1 MDHLRDGGSEA
12 SPVTHRA
19 WCCATQNWRGLCGA
33 VARSASRLC
42 SQGARGLSFNS
53 SIPPRHGLT
62 ALAAARAPG
71 RSWPKVT
78 PELLGIPA
86 PRTFG
91 EEGSGSPS
99 ENPFLIQQQEKR
111 IFSYFSNDR
120 KSHLGS
126 SHLHRAPP
134 KSPHP
139 LLALPL
145 PAQAASRTLGCTPDA
160 RGHPQTP
167 KGAQITSP
175 RITFPLLT
183 ASRGE
188 LLQFCLSTGWETR
201 SERAGLL
208 QEAGRGKQAGQRG
221 FVRRDRGEPGLH
233 GN

>member
-1 MDHLRDGGSEA
+1 MGQTPVGTGTGSVPSPAPSGCAETPRIWGLFFFFGSPAGWRQRSFPRDA
-12 SPVTHRA
+12 PCVVLCHP
-19 WCCATQNWRGLCGA
+19 NWRGLCGA

-78 PELLGIPA
+78 PELLGVPA

-145 PAQAASRTLGCTPDA
+145 PAQAASRTLGCTPAA
-160 RGHPQTP
+160 RGHPRTP

-175 RITFPLLT
+175 RITFPL
-183 ASRGE
+183 ANR
-188 LLQFCLSTGWETR
+188 F
-201 SERAGLL
+201 
-208 QEAGRGKQAGQRG
+208 
-221 FVRRDRGEPGLH
+221 
-233 GN
+233 